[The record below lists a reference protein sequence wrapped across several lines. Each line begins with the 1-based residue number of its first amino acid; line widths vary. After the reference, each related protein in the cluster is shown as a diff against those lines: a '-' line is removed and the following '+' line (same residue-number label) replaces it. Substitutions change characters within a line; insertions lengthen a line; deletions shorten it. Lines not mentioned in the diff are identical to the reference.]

1 MFYFKSV
8 MKSIALIGF
17 LKRVLLSVENLVDN
31 YLIIP
36 VFQNEQLF
44 LYTLI
49 ILYDDLLC
57 I

>member
-1 MFYFKSV
+1 V

-31 YLIIP
+31 CLIIP

-44 LYTLI
+44 Y
-49 ILYDDLLC
+49 IL
-57 I
+57 